1 MKAKLVRE
9 LLRNHPDGL
18 TLAEI
23 HAYFPKMALDNL
35 RRLVKD
41 LPDSYV
47 DRWEPAPRK
56 QYRAVYCVVIPPSD
70 CPHPNA

>member
-23 HAYFPKMALDNL
+23 HAHFPKMALDNL